1 MTTLMM
7 THQPIDVF
15 DLRAELDNPI
25 LQERLNERAYKYVLS
40 LAKNEKKTLKL
51 LKSLGVAKPEECFS
65 DNFKRFIKSKG
76 HVTQTEYKV
85 SDKSCEFFD
94 GVKLP
99 DRLWAYN
106 PQTMQSVWGP
116 VRSVLIGEETLDID
130 QKKSWM
136 RCLLFILLEVEKKE
150 WETPDG
156 VKKIKFEKGWLE
168 EWIKNADRL
177 IAQWTREKNNVTKK
191 SIKSKLATMANWGG
205 SFKTGFEP
213 FQKLNK
219 ELQVISKRLEGIPEF
234 KKYVTYCE
242 KKHAAMGK
250 CPTIIGVLTR
260 AVETQLTWSCVRE
273 LKQRGIETCVVVHD
287 GMNIYKADGVTAESL
302 MEICNAVCEE
312 IALGCASWTCKPP
325 DYTLYDDNG
334 VPTGKEFR
342 VPDDFTGEESVVAE
356 GDTCPCGCG
365 LTPSELKAYEC
376 EEIPPEKVYTNMKQ
390 EFEKHHC
397 QVHSMY
403 IDEEKKF
410 PEPCV
415 CSQSEVT
422 TKMHGRCKF
431 YEHQKIT
438 DDEGCIKKVVVKKKN
453 FFPEWNDDEDKRFY
467 RDLDVF
473 PDVTKCPKDVY
484 NLWQGYAVMRK
495 ARGRSISEFTP
506 DVVRGVAYFYRHVH
520 RLIDDGFRDF
530 FWEFWCHLLKYPEVK
545 PGILMGLL
553 GHKRIGKGQT
563 IDMISNQIG
572 PRYYCMT
579 SHPGRD
585 VWGQN
590 GTDYCDGKMLCRLA
604 EPKQDEYRN
613 DPGAMRVW
621 ITDNPVERKAMH
633 KRAETI
639 HNYTRFIH
647 DGNDPVLPDEE
658 NGGRI
663 AQTLCNPYW
672 KEKWID
678 SPQQFVEYNTSLG
691 QYIENDLVQVLLA
704 FMILKEGCPKRFSF
718 HRVNDVTGNLAKE
731 ERKRNRNIIEKF
743 IIYLLETIPWDQPM
757 LELIE
762 SSTDETVT
770 NTIEHHV
777 NEWSRVQSFREP
789 LKARS
794 ITTMLGNWM
803 SMKHG
808 GITKERPWIDAAKK
822 FGNTVYRFDAVYLRK
837 KFALDEA
844 REAAIRDTKV
854 RDQRREVKRFP
865 MSPFLKKEEPE
876 PVGGCTCPDSM
887 CEKSDEELLE
897 IYREAVQSWAESP
910 EFQEW
915 LLTGEHPRTHV
926 EDQQYEAA
934 FVIQTVWRRR
944 HAHRLKNGELERQK
958 KNEERLRREQE
969 EWKRRDLEYKQRVE
983 DERRAAEEADKKKK
997 EDELERMLTDFPP
1010 NPESKCMV
1018 AREYGGGECPS
1029 VKTCGNCFCDQHSK
1043 KCTCF
1048 QCTIRAKFTK

>member
-1 MTTLMM
+1 MTTRSGLRYQ
-7 THQPIDVF
+7 HEPIDVF
-15 DLRAELDNPI
+15 DLRADETETVLE
-25 LQERLNERAYKYVLS
+25 ERLNERAYKYVCS

-51 LKSLGVAKPEECFS
+51 LKSLGVPKADDVIK
-65 DNFKRFIKSKG
+65 DFKKYIKSKS
-76 HVTQTEYKV
+76 HVTKTTYRV
-85 SDKSCEFFD
+85 SENSCQFFD

-99 DRLWAYN
+99 DRLWGYN
-106 PQTMQSVWGP
+106 PQTLQSDWRP
-116 VRSVLIGEETLDID
+116 MRSILIGEETWDID

-136 RCLLFILLEVEKKE
+136 RCLLFILREIEKKE
-150 WETPDG
+150 FETPNG
-156 VKKIKFEKGWLE
+156 IKKIKFETGWLE
-168 EWIKNADRL
+168 DWIKNADRL

-219 ELQVISKRLEGIPEF
+219 ELQLIGKRLESIPQF

-242 KKHAAMGK
+242 KKHAATGK
-250 CPTIIGVLTR
+250 SPTIIGILTR
-260 AVETQLTWSCVRE
+260 AVETQLTWACVRE
-273 LKQRGIETCVVVHD
+273 IKEQGGETCVVVHD
-287 GMNIYKADGVTAESL
+287 GMNVYKNDSFTPESL
-302 MEICNAVCEE
+302 VELCDEVCEA
-312 IALGCASWTCKPP
+312 IAPGCASWACKPP
-325 DYTLYDDNG
+325 DYEIYDENG
-334 VPTGKEFR
+334 TPTGKEFH
-342 VPDDFTGEESVVAE
+342 VPDDFDGDGGGDSGEEV
-356 GDTCPCGCG
+356 CPCGCG
-365 LTPSELKAYEC
+365 LTPTVIKEFEC
-376 EEIPPEKVYTNMKQ
+376 EEIPPEKVYANMKE
-390 EFEKHHC
+390 EFESHHC

-403 IDEEKKF
+403 IDEQKKF

-415 CSQSEVT
+415 CTEAEL
-422 TKMHGRCKF
+422 TKSCRGRLKY
-431 YEHQKIT
+431 YEHKKIL
-438 DDEGCIKKVVVKKKN
+438 DDDDVLKAVVLKKTN
-453 FFPEWNDDEDKRFY
+453 FFPQWTDDEDKRYY
-467 RDLDVF
+467 RDMDVF
-473 PDVTKCPKDVY
+473 PDVSKCPKDVY

-495 ARGRSISEFTP
+495 AKGRSVSEFTP
-506 DVVRGVAYFYRHVH
+506 NIVRGVAFFFRHVH

-530 FWEFWCHLLKYPEVK
+530 FWEYWCHLLKYPEVK
-545 PGILMGLL
+545 PGILLGLL

-563 IDMISNQIG
+563 IDMMSNQIG

-579 SHPGRD
+579 SHPARD

-633 KRAETI
+633 QRAETI

-691 QYIENDLVQVLLA
+691 QYIENDLVQVLMA
-704 FMILKEGCPKRFSF
+704 FMLLKHGCSKRFSF
-718 HRVNDVTGNLAKE
+718 HRVNEVTGNFAKE

-743 IIYLLETIPWDQPM
+743 IIYLLETVPWDQPM
-757 LELIE
+757 VELIE

-770 NTIEHHV
+770 NTIEWHV
-777 NEWSRVQSFREP
+777 GEWSRVQSFREP

-808 GITKERPWIDAAKK
+808 GITRERPWIDSAKK

-837 KFALDEA
+837 KFSMDEA
-844 REAAIRDTKV
+844 RESAMRDT
-854 RDQRREVKRFP
+854 RIRNERNNVKRFP
-865 MSPFLKKEEPE
+865 MSAFLKKEEPE
-876 PVGGCTCPDSM
+876 QPGGCTCPDLE
-887 CEKSDEELLE
+887 CHLPDEELLE
-897 IYREAVQSWAESP
+897 HYEMIIREWAESE

-915 LLTGEHPRTHV
+915 LTTGEHPPTHE
-926 EDQQYEAA
+926 EDQQYNAA

-944 HAHRLKNGELERQK
+944 RTDRMAKEELERQK
-958 KNEERLRREQE
+958 ENEERLRREHE
-969 EWKRRDLEYKQRVE
+969 EWKRREREERKRMAEEERKYQKQLLE
-983 DERRAAEEADKKKK
+983 DEKRKK
-997 EDELERMLTDFPP
+997 ENERKLLETYPP
-1010 NPESKCMV
+1010 DPSSLCKRAQKGGVAPCMASKFAGICGCDMPGPDHC
-1018 AREYGGGECPS
+1018 AWSGGSG
-1029 VKTCGNCFCDQHSK
+1029 
-1043 KCTCF
+1043 
-1048 QCTIRAKFTK
+1048 